1 MSNPSNNN
9 IDPNNQSEYSPWN
22 PFLPTRRDIERSEEL
37 SKKEPWVAGVL
48 SFLLLPAAMIYLNRG
63 VNNLKIIGYVFA
75 IAFMTGL
82 VTYNG
87 KNEEELDS
95 IGNVVGICGQIA
107 VVAENIR
114 AVTLAR
120 KRVS

>member
-1 MSNPSNNN
+1 M
-9 IDPNNQSEYSPWN
+9 
-22 PFLPTRRDIERSEEL
+22 PTKRDIERSEEL

-63 VNNLKIIGYVFA
+63 VNNLKILGYIFILA
-75 IAFMTGL
+75 FIAGL
-82 VTYNG
+82 TTYNG
-87 KNEEELDS
+87 KNEKELDAIS
-95 IGNVVGICGQIA
+95 NVVGVCGQIA
-107 VVAENIR
+107 IVAENVR

>member
-1 MSNPSNNN
+1 MNNN
-9 IDPNNQSEYSPWN
+9 TDPNYQSEYSPWN
-22 PFLPTRRDIERSEEL
+22 PFLPTKRDIERSEEL

-63 VNNLKIIGYVFA
+63 VNNLKIVGYVFV
-75 IAFMTGL
+75 IAFAVGL
-82 VTYNG
+82 TTYNS
-87 KNEEELDS
+87 KNEKELDA
-95 IGNVVGICGQIA
+95 IGNLIGVCGQIA
-107 VVAENIR
+107 ATAENIR